1 MTASRQ
7 TTYQQR
13 FAKTVVISD
22 DVTAG
27 ELWTLREE
35 LENKAAA
42 LLGHMLFELSRLDL
56 NLGLCLAWV
65 DGGANLESRSKWIEG
80 LNLKARLDELRKHV
94 DAKLPLESEP
104 HRAYVQW
111 IDRVDAIRRVRNDF
125 VHGRWGVEPH
135 KNKVVNITGLPTG
148 EQKSV
153 EYSIEQLAVINDNL
167 CDLQRELSRLRTNW
181 EL

>member
-1 MTASRQ
+1 MAVSLPTS
-7 TTYQQR
+7 YQQR

-27 ELWTLREE
+27 ELWARREE
-35 LENKAAA
+35 LENDAAA

-56 NLGLCLAWV
+56 NLGICLAWA
-65 DGGANLESRSKWIEG
+65 DGGVNLTSRSKWIEG
-80 LNLKARLDELRKHV
+80 LNLKARLDELREHV
-94 DAKLPLESEP
+94 DAKFPTGSKR
-104 HRAYVQW
+104 HGAYDRW
-111 IDRVDAIRRVRNDF
+111 IDRVDAIRQVRNNF

-148 EQKSV
+148 EQESV
-153 EYSIEQLAVINDNL
+153 EYSIDELAAISDDL
-167 CDLQRELSRLRTNW
+167 CDLQRELNRLRQNW

>member
-1 MTASRQ
+1 
-7 TTYQQR
+7 
-13 FAKTVVISD
+13 
-22 DVTAG
+22 
-27 ELWTLREE
+27 
-35 LENKAAA
+35 
-42 LLGHMLFELSRLDL
+42 MLFELSRLDL
-56 NLGLCLAWV
+56 NLGLCLAWM
-65 DGGANLESRSKWIEG
+65 DGGANLTSRSKMIEG
-80 LNLKARLDELRKHV
+80 MNLKSRLDDLRKHV

-111 IDRVDAIRRVRNDF
+111 IERVDSIRQVRNNF

-153 EYSIEQLAVINDNL
+153 EYAIDELAAINDDL
-167 CDLQRELSRLRTNW
+167 CDLQRELSRLRKNL

>member
-1 MTASRQ
+1 MAVPRS

-13 FAKTVVISD
+13 FTRKVVITE

-27 ELWTLREE
+27 ELWALREA
-35 LENKAAA
+35 LENDAAA

-65 DGGANLESRSKWIEG
+65 DGGATLTSRSKMIEG
-80 LNLKARLDELRKHV
+80 MNLKSRLDDLRKHV

-111 IDRVDAIRRVRNDF
+111 INRVDAIRQVRNNF
-125 VHGRWGVEPH
+125 VHGRWGVEPQI
-135 KNKVVNITGLPTG
+135 NKVVNVTGLPTG
-148 EQKSV
+148 EQASV
-153 EYSIEQLAVINDNL
+153 EYSIDELAAINDDL
-167 CDLQRELSRLRTNW
+167 CDLQRELSRLRKNW

>member
-1 MTASRQ
+1 MTVPRS
-7 TTYQQR
+7 TTYKER
-13 FAKTVVISD
+13 FSKTVVISD

-27 ELWTLREE
+27 ELWALREA
-35 LENKAAA
+35 LEKDAAS

-56 NLGLCLAWV
+56 NLGLCLAWM
-65 DGGANLESRSKWIEG
+65 DGGANLTSRSKMIEG
-80 LNLKARLDELRKHV
+80 MNLKSRLDDLRKHV

-111 IDRVDAIRRVRNDF
+111 IERVDSIRQVRNNF

-153 EYSIEQLAVINDNL
+153 EYAIDELAAINDDL
-167 CDLQRELSRLRTNW
+167 CDLQRELSRLRKNL